1 MENNHLIFRKA
12 LLKVRDFLKSWA
24 QAIKDRYFV
33 LVELSFNYQPA
44 EAHFIAQQMA
54 ASRNYDLIDKIP
66 FQNSFGRGYFY
77 LWRSATVAEHDNF
90 TRLSQ
95 VKV

>member
-1 MENNHLIFRKA
+1 
-12 LLKVRDFLKSWA
+12 
-24 QAIKDRYFV
+24 
-33 LVELSFNYQPA
+33 
-44 EAHFIAQQMA
+44 MA

-77 LWRSATVAEHDNF
+77 LWRSAAVAGHGNF
-90 TRLSQ
+90 TSLSQ